1 MKRIVVAAALMTRLV
16 FAQEQA
22 GAPKEI
28 IVAEE
33 NRKVVPDE
41 KDKELRERA
50 SKFWDGFVTAKF
62 RSSDVYVSDDAK
74 EEYFSW
80 PKKKIKGYKIDRVFY
95 TKDGEI
101 AKVLTFADTTLSM
114 LGYGSMDIQQ
124 PVETWW
130 RRENGSWYWFLPKSL
145 LRDTPFGK
153 MELNPQTGDTTPAAG
168 GAAAMGNRPSWK
180 ELIDKV
186 TVEPQQVTFEIGK
199 AGKADVE
206 VLNGLPGVV
215 MFSIEQPHGTDEL
228 KVVAANT
235 SIAKEGKGKVT
246 IEYTPDPRRK
256 EEAVY
261 VTAIGIAQTGRT
273 FPVKIVIKGKEVKK

>member
-1 MKRIVVAAALMTRLV
+1 MKRIVVAAALMARLV
-16 FAQEQA
+16 CAQEQT

-33 NRKVVPDE
+33 NRKVVPDD

-50 SKFWDGFVTAKF
+50 AKFWDGFVTAKF

-80 PKKKIKGYKIDRVFY
+80 PKKKIRGYKIDRVFY

-101 AKVLTFADTTLSM
+101 AKVLTYADTTLSM
-114 LGYGSMDIQQ
+114 LGYGTMDIQQ

-130 RRENGSWYWFLPKSL
+130 RRENGSWFWFLPKSL

-153 MELNPQTGDTTPAAG
+153 MELNPQTGEMAPAAG
-168 GAAAMGNRPSWK
+168 NTAMLNRPTWK

-186 TVEPQQVTFEIGK
+186 SVSPQEVVFELGK
-199 AGKADVE
+199 AGKAEVE

-215 MFSIEQPHGTDEL
+215 SFSIENPHGTDEL
-228 KVVAANT
+228 KVQVANYN
-235 SIAKEGKGKVT
+235 IPKEAKGKVA
-246 IEYTPDPRRK
+246 IVYTPDPQHK
-256 EEAVY
+256 EGAVY
-261 VTAIGIAQTGRT
+261 VMGIGVAQTGRT
-273 FPVKIVIKGKEVKK
+273 FPVKIIIKGKESK